1 MHIADFEKSN
11 PRLAGLMLRCSKTG
25 IETII
30 VVIQPFPPQAH
41 PKITLQLGGPE
52 LYFEGTATMTGTGLI
67 VPVDGMELAR
77 GAWSGANELSVKI
90 VDGDVEIKGVV
101 ALAGLSSA
109 I

>member
-1 MHIADFEKSN
+1 
-11 PRLAGLMLRCSKTG
+11 
-25 IETII
+25 
-30 VVIQPFPPQAH
+30 
-41 PKITLQLGGPE
+41 
-52 LYFEGTATMTGTGLI
+52 MTGTGLI